1 MFPWMGVDATGA
13 MSEPSKP
20 LRIYVVEDSPLIRRS
35 IASVIAE
42 AGGELVGVSA
52 DAEGAIRNVVV
63 QHPDV
68 ILIDIR
74 LASGNGFDVL
84 RALKQHNLAPGARK
98 VVISNYGYAEY
109 KELAV
114 QLGADKFFDK
124 THEMSQAVELIQ
136 MMVEQRRRG
145 IAPGVLPH

>member
-1 MFPWMGVDATGA
+1 MN
-13 MSEPSKP
+13 EPSKP
-20 LRIYVVEDSPLIRRS
+20 LRVYVVEDSPIIRRS
-35 IASVIAE
+35 LASVIAE

-84 RALKQHNLAPGARK
+84 RALKQYNLAPGARK
-98 VVISNYGYAEY
+98 VVITNYAHAEY
-109 KELAV
+109 KELAIE
-114 QLGADKFFDK
+114 LGADKFFDK

-136 MMVEQRRRG
+136 TMVQQRRRG
-145 IAPGVLPH
+145 IVPTGRPH

>member
-1 MFPWMGVDATGA
+1 MN
-13 MSEPSKP
+13 EPSKP
-20 LRIYVVEDSPLIRRS
+20 LRVYVVEDSPLIRRS
-35 IASVIAE
+35 LASVIAE

-52 DAEGAIRNVVV
+52 DAETAIKHMVVH
-63 QHPDV
+63 HPDV

-84 RALKQHNLAPGARK
+84 RALKQQNIAPGARK
-98 VVISNYGYAEY
+98 VVITNYAHDEY

-124 THEMSQAVELIQ
+124 THEMSEAIELIR
-136 MMVEQRRRG
+136 MMVKQRRH
-145 IAPGVLPH
+145 GVTPPALPH

>member
-1 MFPWMGVDATGA
+1 MEVGATST
-13 MSEPSKP
+13 MNEPSRP

-35 IASVIAE
+35 LASVIAE

-52 DAEGAIRNVVV
+52 DAETAIKHMVV
-63 QHPDV
+63 HDPDV

-84 RALKQHNLAPGARK
+84 RALQQHNLAPGARK
-98 VVISNYGYAEY
+98 VVITNYAHDEY
-109 KELAV
+109 KALAIK
-114 QLGADKFFDK
+114 LGADKFFDK

-136 MMVEQRRRG
+136 MMAKQRRDG
-145 IAPGVLPH
+145 IATVPVPH